1 MSLDYDMHNP
11 EFEKAM
17 KLVASTNSNLFLT
30 GEAGTG
36 KTHFLKAASE
46 SIKKTHVVLAPTGV
60 AAQYVGGVTIH
71 SFFLLPI
78 MSYLGQFDVPNY
90 SDEKLEILR
99 SIELIFIDEVSMVR
113 ADMLDWI
120 NTILQSVHKNQ
131 LPFGGVQMILI
142 GDPFQLSPIVS
153 REEYQLIYSDYQSP
167 YFFSSNV
174 FEQAMF
180 SHIELKKAYRQS
192 DDHFLEILNRI
203 RNNKAGKGDLMKLN
217 ERVLKKGS
225 AIDLNQSIFLTT
237 HIASALSTNSIMLKK
252 LESPIHIYH
261 WIQRG
266 QPLKLSTALQKLE
279 IAIGAKVMVNKN
291 IRVGNERLFN
301 GQMGRVTKLEEDS
314 VFIVLDGKE
323 YQIQREEWISY
334 KYSFNS
340 STKKVE
346 REEVSRI
353 SQFPL
358 ILAWAITI
366 HKSQG
371 LTFENLIADVSNS
384 FSEGQVYVALS
395 RCKSLRGLTLMA
407 PLDEKA
413 IKVNSKV
420 VDFMNKSNP
429 SKLVDLRI
437 LLNSNSR

>member
-1 MSLDYDMHNP
+1 ILMSLDYDMHNL
-11 EFEKAM
+11 EFEKAI

-36 KTHFLKAASE
+36 KTHFLKVASE
-46 SIKKTHVVLAPTGV
+46 SVKKTYVVLAPTGV
-60 AAQYVGGVTIH
+60 AAQYAGGVTIH

-90 SDEKLEILR
+90 SDEKLEILK
-99 SIELIFIDEVSMVR
+99 SIELIIIDEVSMVR

-203 RNNKAGKGDLMKLN
+203 RNNKAGKVDLMKLN

-279 IAIGAKVMVNKN
+279 IA
-291 IRVGNERLFN
+291 
-301 GQMGRVTKLEEDS
+301 
-314 VFIVLDGKE
+314 
-323 YQIQREEWISY
+323 
-334 KYSFNS
+334 
-340 STKKVE
+340 
-346 REEVSRI
+346 
-353 SQFPL
+353 
-358 ILAWAITI
+358 
-366 HKSQG
+366 
-371 LTFENLIADVSNS
+371 
-384 FSEGQVYVALS
+384 
-395 RCKSLRGLTLMA
+395 
-407 PLDEKA
+407 
-413 IKVNSKV
+413 
-420 VDFMNKSNP
+420 
-429 SKLVDLRI
+429 
-437 LLNSNSR
+437 